1 MRFSRGFPL
10 NTAPPPGWNGFD
22 QRVFNRGT
30 GKYGIKGN
38 VEWSVLHR
46 TFFCR
51 HTILAPFNG
60 ARVRETKWRGAED
73 NKSLNV
79 FRVWDV
85 ALCGPCLPHPPPTA
99 GRGAAVTVPTPMP
112 LAVPR
117 FPSILLHGAGV
128 RPRSIAKPWPG
139 HTSTGNV
146 NRRPSILPIPGQR
159 FGCFARLQTKAH
171 THWLGRFAS
180 SFHCVSVVQ
189 LPLSSGRE
197 KLILCFG
204 RRESCGPGAHRDDE
218 REVASWTV
226 VHYLRDCI
234 GNVGVGAFFG
244 AGGGG
249 TLCSPIP
256 TLWFLPPSSLWG
268 TLGETILGRGGAAL
282 GLLGDG
288 RSLGLGREP
297 GAGAT
302 GLEEQSW

>member
-99 GRGAAVTVPTPMP
+99 GRGAAATVPTPMP

-204 RRESCGPGAHRDDE
+204 RR
-218 REVASWTV
+218 VVWSW
-226 VHYLRDCI
+226 
-234 GNVGVGAFFG
+234 
-244 AGGGG
+244 
-249 TLCSPIP
+249 
-256 TLWFLPPSSLWG
+256 
-268 TLGETILGRGGAAL
+268 
-282 GLLGDG
+282 
-288 RSLGLGREP
+288 RS
-297 GAGAT
+297 
-302 GLEEQSW
+302 